1 MSTKNRLVAERMFC
15 REMGYQESKIMK
27 FTQCLPIELFAHL
40 IFSPTFYLRTQLST
54 QKMTKQKIHANHN
67 PEGKHKLKMSNFVYR
82 ISQKRKTL
90 SINLLPLL
98 EGVGVIGSQR
108 CNQL

>member
-1 MSTKNRLVAERMFC
+1 
-15 REMGYQESKIMK
+15 
-27 FTQCLPIELFAHL
+27 
-40 IFSPTFYLRTQLST
+40 
-54 QKMTKQKIHANHN
+54 MTKQKIHANHN